1 MSLRR
6 NHNLGWDM
14 LQRARDAWKSGD
26 FDTARATYQKMAY
39 ANIAPT
45 QEIAQFAGDDPL
57 YQGVLSIIIQNLE
70 EREPILQSEFTSKV
84 KQVYGEQAANLVRYV
99 TYFAEVRGELI
110 REKKGRSYNLYLPEN
125 YDRKAKYEGQEHK
138 LEHKSAHMYLDL
150 SSPQQIEAPKEKTP
164 TKKQKYFW
172 WSVAI
177 GLAIVQIVKYLT
189 K

>member
-1 MSLRR
+1 MDLRR
-6 NHNLGWDM
+6 SHNFEWDM
-14 LQRARDAWKSGD
+14 LQRARKAWKNGD
-26 FDTARATYQKMAY
+26 FDTARANYQKMAY
-39 ANIAPT
+39 AGKAPT
-45 QEIAQFAGDDPL
+45 QEIALFAGDDPL
-57 YQGVLSIIIQNLE
+57 YQGVLAIIIQNLE

-110 REKKGRSYNLYLPEN
+110 REKKGRSYNLYLPEG
-125 YDRKAKYEGQEHK
+125 YERQNNKVEYQ
-138 LEHKSAHMYLDL
+138 SAQVYLDL
-150 SSPQQIEAPKEKTP
+150 SSPQQIEAPEEKTP
-164 TKKQKYFW
+164 TKKQKFFW